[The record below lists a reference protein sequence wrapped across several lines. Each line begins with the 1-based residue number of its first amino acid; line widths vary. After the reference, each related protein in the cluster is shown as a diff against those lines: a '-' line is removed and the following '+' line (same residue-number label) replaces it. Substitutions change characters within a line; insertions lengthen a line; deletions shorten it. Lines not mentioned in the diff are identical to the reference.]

1 MTVIGRQTWVIAD
14 GWIPARSTGPEPE
27 MLSHESAC
35 ILNAGDSDA
44 HVEITL
50 YFNDREP
57 VGPYE
62 IVAPARRAFH
72 QRINDLC
79 GPERVPLATDYC
91 AVIRSDRPIVVQHT
105 RLDSR
110 QDANALF
117 STIAYP
123 VD

>member
-1 MTVIGRQTWVIAD
+1 V
-14 GWIPARSTGPEPE
+14 
-27 MLSHESAC
+27 
-35 ILNAGDSDA
+35 DSGA
-44 HVEITL
+44 EH
-50 YFNDREP
+50 R
-57 VGPYE
+57 GPYA

-72 QRINDLC
+72 QRINDLAN
-79 GPERVPLATDYC
+79 PERVPLATDYC

-110 QDANALF
+110 QAANALF